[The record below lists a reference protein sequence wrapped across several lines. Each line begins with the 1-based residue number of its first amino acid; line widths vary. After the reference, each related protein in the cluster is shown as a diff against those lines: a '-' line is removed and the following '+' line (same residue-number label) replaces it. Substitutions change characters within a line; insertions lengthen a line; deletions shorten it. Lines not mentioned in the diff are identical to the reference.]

1 MGSVVVARRLS
12 YSLAYEILPGQG
24 SNPTHPP
31 MSPASAGRFLITGPP
46 GKSIKILK
54 GAYNYGL
61 LSLAAENSF
70 TTLWKTLA
78 NLINDERHVV
88 VTPTDV

>member
-1 MGSVVVARRLS
+1 MGSVVVAHRLS
-12 YSLAYEILPGQG
+12 HSLAYEILPDKG
-24 SNPTHPP
+24 SNPTRV
-31 MSPASAGRFLITGPP
+31 SASAGRFLITGLP
-46 GKSIKILK
+46 GKSLKLLK

-78 NLINDERHVV
+78 NMINDERHVV
-88 VTPTDV
+88 VTPTDI